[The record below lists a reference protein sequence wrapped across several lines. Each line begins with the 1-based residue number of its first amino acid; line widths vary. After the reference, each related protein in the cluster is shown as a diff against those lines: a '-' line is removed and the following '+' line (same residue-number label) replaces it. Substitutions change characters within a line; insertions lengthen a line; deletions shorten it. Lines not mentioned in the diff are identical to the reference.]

1 LRTVSFEHN
10 LASGAMVRVRITKE
24 RGRILSFVVQLEC
37 LVEDDWFPIVRYDT
51 AHGFAHQDILKPD
64 GTKEKQSIPVTDF
77 NEALN
82 YAQRDIKAHW
92 HYYLERYGRWL
103 K

>member
-1 LRTVSFEHN
+1 MRTISFEHN
-10 LASGAMVRVRITKE
+10 LSPGAMVRVRITKE
-24 RGRILSFVVQLEC
+24 RGCILSFVVQLEC
-37 LVEDDWFPIVRYDT
+37 SVGDKWCPIVRYDT

-64 GTKEKQSIPVTDF
+64 GTKEKQPTLATDF
-77 NEALN
+77 NEALT

-92 HYYLERYGRWL
+92 RYYLERYKRWI